1 MWEAI
6 NSFFDNS
13 RQSGLGRAP
22 YGPDH
27 GRWHPVNCPDLDFFR
42 YEDSP
47 LALKWMF
54 KTKKKAT
61 VRFPALQLYVQH

>member
-27 GRWHPVNCPDLDFFR
+27 GRWYPVNCQTWTSSDT
-42 YEDSP
+42 
-47 LALKWMF
+47 
-54 KTKKKAT
+54 KTPPCIEMD
-61 VRFPALQLYVQH
+61 V